1 MLKIITG
8 LLTPITGN
16 IQWNQQDILQQR
28 SDYVKEITYI
38 GHKAAIKT
46 ELSVIENIKTL
57 LGFSGQS
64 QDQQAIEWG
73 RLQLQNTTLATH
85 SNVESRARKD
95 LKMQLPENVEL
106 VRLK

>member
-1 MLKIITG
+1 MDSKLWLSL
-8 LLTPITGN
+8 LLTLVIGSALTV
-16 IQWNQQDILQQR
+16 I
-28 SDYVKEITYI
+28 YVK
-38 GHKAAIKT
+38 HRSQVLFA
-46 ELSVIENIKTL
+46 ELRSIQK
-57 LGFSGQS
+57 Q